1 MDDAVQ
7 MALLFDYY
15 GGLLTERQRQ
25 CFELRYNQDL
35 SLGEIAGELG
45 VSRQGVYD
53 NLTRA
58 EALLRNMEEQTGCV
72 RRDLA
77 HRRALQKIRLAAQAL
92 ADSASP
98 DVAEKAREI
107 LRVLDEYKE

>member
-45 VSRQGVYD
+45 VSRQGVFD

-58 EALLRNMEEQTGCV
+58 EALLQNMEAQTGCV

-77 HRRALQKIRLAAQAL
+77 HREASRKIRLAAQAL
-92 ADSASP
+92 ADSELSA
-98 DVAEKAREI
+98 VAEKAREI